1 MPKIVLPKNIA
12 KLKAQLETA
21 NNLIDYFLVCGIS
34 PSICK
39 EKYLYDIKNPKFLEN
54 LTKKLKPSILSKFP
68 EFDLSIDTIDEEIIN
83 YCFPKGF
90 APKNSYNEIPPKT
103 FSIILDNNLFSAEHP
118 QKYLICLLFYE
129 KISDYKKLQLNIE
142 NRKSTPEDYLDDD
155 ERETTMERRGTGI
168 SISSTDNS
176 EEGRQTMEPPSSVMN
191 ALYDTNNN
199 KKELLRCNNINTLRN
214 KGGKLK
220 YFHIPKCICFVSIHP
235 YIKLFEK
242 ILLNIY
248 HYSQGNQD
256 IPIEK
261 IITNLIIEVPIPPRG
276 LYSINYI
283 LLDDLFTLINFE
295 NNRLQI
301 AEINFKKFNRILSF
315 ETIIEGLKHI
325 LLCSKL
331 LIFGTDL
338 NLICETILAFLYL
351 LFPFKYPFQV
361 ASFLHKDS
369 YRILESVSPFII
381 GINEPYSENFF
392 IDNDITIDG
401 MNIFIIDLDRKNSE
415 SLLYESF
422 PEFPKKLL
430 DNLEK
435 EVKTLE
441 VKFKRA
447 KFQDMGGRNSV
458 SSYSSCNNARIS
470 NTTDGGYSSLKDF
483 NENYQYYF
491 FYFFCE
497 LLKSYEKY
505 LNMDY
510 FNSNDSDKVTSIDT
524 LFHCKKFIDSH
535 SSSDIPFYTKFI
547 EDSQLF
553 ADFISKRMIPRNNQE
568 IIDVLLVNETI
579 MKIKNRNKFIGGHKT
594 EFLDCQQYKIV
605 GKYVVPRPREISK
618 DERKNL
624 LSKINEYKKK
634 GQIIIKEKKIIKKE
648 EKEKEKEIDL
658 TKINISSKNSSEL
671 KPSNKIN
678 FLSAIKDNLNKN
690 TLNSKTSLQ
699 KTKEEENVKEE
710 IYFNFFIFPELDFKL
725 YCNDDNVNDYIP
737 PPDYTEEIEAIN
749 TIVISKSSLGDN
761 INRSLEMRNYV
772 YLTWLEIWS
781 FTFWYIEKNERQY
794 RFNQMLDILDKVIH
808 HEMNIFNLMFDIL
821 NQQNEQIF
829 IFKLYQKL
837 LQLKINPST
846 FIYNII
852 SNILDKDQIKELIEE
867 TKTNSNKSIKFEI
880 NNNII
885 SKYKERTFLSKSD
898 KLLISSKLKFDS
910 VCPCVSCGEKIN
922 LYKLCQDYENVKN
935 DILWAPCPNKECGE
949 YNLPK
954 INVKFGFELFPSL
967 QTDRKKKNLSTCT
980 TNEIVLH
987 CPYNLK
993 ININNAVTTH
1003 YGNKLDLN
1011 SFKNNFT
1018 PLFWD
1023 FIWYCY
1029 IQNLDYSIILPYLY
1043 NIEHLNEI
1051 SYNEPNKEILQTII
1065 NDKLYKRNENIIY
1078 EIKSN
1083 KTIQNKKSNFVK
1095 NFKILVEKQ
1104 EISIEIGKLAKDRNK
1119 KEISVFMD
1127 HLNKVVGF
1135 KMPTNTS
1142 MIKKEKQKGIS
1153 SLLMRVPTRRKN
1165 IDFEFK
1171 FPEISMENVKKN
1183 NELKNKIPI
1192 PRDDKKNLEI
1202 NKNRVGIGFYKK
1214 NK

>member
-1 MPKIVLPKNIA
+1 MPKIVLPENIK
-12 KLKAQLETA
+12 KLKSQLENC
-21 NNLIDYFLVCGIS
+21 NNLIDYFLVCGVS

-39 EKYLYDIKNPKFLEN
+39 EKYLYDITNPKYFEN
-54 LTKKLKPSILSKFP
+54 LKQKLEPKIISKFP
-68 EFDLSIDTIDEEIIN
+68 EFDISIDTIDEEIIN

-90 APKNSYNEIPPKT
+90 SPINTSNSIPPKT
-103 FSIILDNNLFSAEHP
+103 FSIILDNNLYSAEYP
-118 QKYLICLLFYE
+118 QKYLVCLLLYE
-129 KISDYKKLQLNIE
+129 KVSEYKRLELNIE
-142 NRKSTPEDYLDDD
+142 NRNPTPGDYLDDD
-155 ERETTMERRGTGI
+155 RETFGGGLGRRESNMSVTSVESG
-168 SISSTDNS
+168 N
-176 EEGRQTMEPPSSVMN
+176 RQTMETKPSAMN
-191 ALYDTNNN
+191 ALYNLND
-199 KKELLRCNNINTLRN
+199 KKDLLRSNNIKN

-220 YFHIPKCICFVSIHP
+220 YFAIPKCICIVSIHP
-235 YIKLFEK
+235 FIKLFEK
-242 ILLNIY
+242 ILQNIY
-248 HYSQGNQD
+248 HYSQGEMD

-276 LYSINYI
+276 LYSIHY
-283 LLDDLFTLINFE
+283 LLIDDLFTLINFE

-331 LIFGTDL
+331 LIFGSDL
-338 NLICETILAFLYL
+338 NIICETILAFLYL

-381 GINEPYSENFF
+381 GINEPYSDTFFEN
-392 IDNDITIDG
+392 NDITIDG
-401 MNIFIIDLDRKNSE
+401 MNIFIIDLDKKSSE

-430 DNLEK
+430 EILEK
-435 EVKTLE
+435 QIKTLE

-447 KFQDMGGRNSV
+447 KFQDTGGRNSV
-458 SSYSSCNNARIS
+458 SSYNSCNNARIS
-470 NTTDGGYSSLKDF
+470 NTGDRGYSSLKDF

-497 LLKSYEKY
+497 ILKNYEKY

-510 FNSNDSDKVTSIDT
+510 FNSNDSDKVTSIVT
-524 LFHCKKFIDSH
+524 LFNCKKFIASH
-535 SSSDIPFYTKFI
+535 HSVDIPFYTKFI

-579 MKIKNRNKFIGGHKT
+579 TKIKNRNKFIGAQKT
-594 EFLDCQQYKIV
+594 DFLDSKQFKIM
-605 GKYVVPRPREISK
+605 GIYDVPKPREITK
-618 DERKNL
+618 EEKKYL
-624 LSKINEYKKK
+624 LSKENDFKKK
-634 GQIIIKEKKIIKKE
+634 GLIIIKQKKLIKKE
-648 EKEKEKEIDL
+648 DKEIDL
-658 TKINISSKNSSEL
+658 TNKFKSQIIAPPKN
-671 KPSNKIN
+671 N
-678 FLSAIKDNLNKN
+678 FLNAMKSNIEKAKSSSQQNN
-690 TLNSKTSLQ
+690 
-699 KTKEEENVKEE
+699 EEENVKEVLN
-710 IYFNFFIFPELDFKL
+710 FNCYVFPELDFNL
-725 YCNDDNVNDYIP
+725 YCNNENVNDYYP
-737 PPDYTEEIEAIN
+737 PPDYSEEIEAVN
-749 TIVISKSSLGDN
+749 TILISKSSLGQN
-761 INRSLEMRNYV
+761 INKNLEMRNYI

-781 FTFWYIEKNERQY
+781 FTFWYIEKSERQY

-808 HEMNIFNLMFDIL
+808 HEMNLFNLMFDIL
-821 NQQNEQIF
+821 NQQNEQVL

-852 SNILDKDQIKELIEE
+852 SNLLDKDQIKELIDE
-867 TKTNSNKSIKFEI
+867 TKNNTNKSLKFDI

-885 SKYKERTFLSKSD
+885 SQLKERTFLSRKD

-910 VCPCVSCGEKIN
+910 VFQCVKCGEKIN
-922 LYKLCQDYENVKN
+922 LYNLCQNYDNVTN
-935 DILWAPCPNKECGE
+935 DTLWVPCPNKTCKE

-967 QTDRKKKNLSTCT
+967 QRDKRKKNLSTCS

-987 CPYNLK
+987 SPYNLK

-1011 SFKNNFT
+1011 SFKNNFN

-1029 IQNLDYSIILPYLY
+1029 IHNLDYSIILPYLY
-1043 NIEHLNEI
+1043 NIEHMNEI
-1051 SYNEPNKEILQTII
+1051 SYNEPNKEIIQITF
-1065 NDKLYKRNENIIY
+1065 NNKVFKRNENIIY
-1078 EIKSN
+1078 DVRSN
-1083 KTIQNKKSNFVK
+1083 KNTSNKKVSFGLTKV
-1095 NFKILVEKQ
+1095 FKILIEEK

-1119 KEISVFMD
+1119 KEICVFID
-1127 HLNKVVGF
+1127 HLNKNNEIAGL
-1135 KMPTNTS
+1135 KTLTS
-1142 MIKKEKQKGIS
+1142 STLNKEKQKGIS
-1153 SLLMRVPTRRKN
+1153 SQLLRVPTRRRN
-1165 IDFEFK
+1165 IDFDIK
-1171 FPEISMENVKKN
+1171 FAEISLENVKMKDEMKN
-1183 NELKNKIPI
+1183 NLPVPI
-1192 PRDDKKNLEI
+1192 NDKKSIDLD
-1202 NKNRVGIGFYKK
+1202 KKRVGIAIFKK